1 MSQEQLTYLAQIY
14 NTLMTVEAKGENLL
28 ALADSLNR
36 LEKFILTEQ
45 QKIKERKE
53 ITNAG

>member
-53 ITNAG
+53 IANAG